1 MSLEENIAKQIE
13 AGFTYEEI
21 LQNLSKENHN
31 PQDILNA
38 YNKMKAEVPQGGGN
52 SISIKTVL
60 SYIVTAIIIIRLIY
74 RLANL

>member
-1 MSLEENIAKQIE
+1 MTLEENIAKQIE

-21 LQNLSKENHN
+21 LQNLNMENHT
-31 PQDILNA
+31 PQDILKA
-38 YNKMKAEVPQGGGN
+38 YNKMKTMVPQGGN
-52 SISIKTVL
+52 SSISFKTIL